1 MVESSSN
8 PLTEPMDIQE
18 LAITLS
24 AKNINPTIL
33 TLANLRSL
41 GIIPEE
47 WELVNEPVIN
57 QLQARLNF
65 TNGVNLLA
73 QPQQVTIAE
82 SINNENHQSRATPSL
97 AKEFVAKFAKASYQ
111 RISIAP
117 KMIVTF
123 GQQQA
128 ISPRQF
134 MIDNLINSGP
144 WLEIGNQTPQTS
156 VNFVYQLETCQ
167 LNLNINEVQLTSK
180 NQPNQAVAGL
190 LFSGSF
196 NYVGNQNNDQE
207 ITQIQNQ
214 IDNWSDNL
222 ETFREIVQQKF
233 LGNSKSGIFP
243 SKVMP

>member
-18 LAITLS
+18 LAIILS

-47 WELVNEPVIN
+47 WELVDQPVIN

-65 TNGVNLLA
+65 KNGVNIIA
-73 QPQQVTIAE
+73 QPQKVTIAE
-82 SINNENHQSRATPSL
+82 SLNNDNNQSRATPSL
-97 AKEFVAKFAKASYQ
+97 AKEFVTKFAKASYQ
-111 RISIAP
+111 TISIAP

-123 GQQQA
+123 GQQQT

-134 MIDNLINSGP
+134 IIENLINSGP
-144 WLEIGNQTPQTS
+144 WLEIGKQTPQAS

-167 LNLNINEVQLTSK
+167 LNLNINEVQLTSR

-196 NYVGNQNNDQE
+196 NYAASQNDQE
-207 ITQIQNQ
+207 VTQLQNQ
-214 IDNWSDNL
+214 INNWSDNL

-233 LGNSKSGIFP
+233 LGENNSGIFP
-243 SKVMP
+243 SQIMP